1 MNTAVS
7 GAERRIKVVLVDDH
21 ALVRT
26 GIRKILEAV
35 SDIEVVGEASSGEEG
50 VALCKSLSPHI
61 VLMDK
66 HMPGIGGVEATRRVL
81 AQQSTRVIC
90 LTVDTVGPLP
100 RRMLEMGAMGFLTK
114 SCAPEEMI
122 SAVRKV
128 YAGERYLGE
137 LVARRMADQAL
148 DGAEASPFD
157 TLSMRELQVCIMLAG
172 GQSSTQISSY
182 LNLSPKTVSTYR
194 ARIFQKAECDNIVE
208 LVRKAIE
215 FGLLE
220 ADVQISSD

>member
-1 MNTAVS
+1 MSARPITVA
-7 GAERRIKVVLVDDH
+7 LVDDH

-35 SDIEVVGEASSGEEG
+35 ADISVVGEAECGETG
-50 VALCKSLSPHI
+50 VMLCKTEAPDV

-81 AQQSTRVIC
+81 AQRHTKVIC

-100 RRMLEMGAMGFLTK
+100 KRMLEMGAMGFLTK

-122 SAVRKV
+122 DAVRRV
-128 YAGERYLGE
+128 HSGERYISAQ
-137 LVARRMADQAL
+137 VAQLMAEQAV
-148 DGAEASPFD
+148 DGGGSPFD
-157 TLSMRELQVCIMLAG
+157 SLSMRELQVCIMLAS
-172 GQSSTQISSY
+172 GQSSTQISIHLS
-182 LNLSPKTVSTYR
+182 LSPKTVSTYR
-194 ARIFQKAECDNIVE
+194 SRIFQKAECDNIVD
-208 LVRKAIE
+208 LVRKSIE

-220 ADVQISSD
+220 ADARLSSD